1 MLGNRVRN
9 HCSCFDPLPKGKGH
23 RTIKTGTGGGASCQL
38 DQGSSC
44 DHLRALRD
52 AGEWEPMGI
61 QTAPADKEVPGIQ
74 REGSVMNNPAW
85 MLVPWAVFAVAAG
98 LKFWSITTL
107 FRKHLLGIPSRT
119 ERFRQALER
128 IWIKDQQT
136 A

>member
-1 MLGNRVRN
+1 MD
-9 HCSCFDPLPKGKGH
+9 FQ
-23 RTIKTGTGGGASCQL
+23 A
-38 DQGSSC
+38 
-44 DHLRALRD
+44 
-52 AGEWEPMGI
+52 
-61 QTAPADKEVPGIQ
+61 APADEAVSGNQ
-74 REGSVMNNPAW
+74 RGSSVMHNPLW
-85 MLVPWAVFAVAAG
+85 MLVPWAVFVVAAG